1 MPIGGDV
8 GLLSGLSSGLESGL
22 NAYMKERDREEDRL
36 QRDLEKRNKQKEFK
50 FKIQSEGFEE
60 DPTTGEIRESEA
72 HKKQKALETAS
83 KQAGLLKSGYRG
95 DYDSST
101 GNVNLT
107 KIPTQVD
114 PLEQSKIDL
123 NKALMAKYNSDAT
136 KGPSNKIADAVE
148 TDRQKGLL
156 HAQVPNYE
164 VADPNVIPDETQKR
178 KFQDS
183 IVSKVNLE
191 DSLNKVKNNISK
203 NGVQGALVSEL
214 NPFTSREALESK
226 AEIDRESA
234 NITTQAKELFHLGVL
249 SEQDD
254 KIIQNAF
261 GKFSGLKA
269 GRLGSEAVI
278 RQVDDALDRLN
289 KGLSKQA
296 SILGYRAKSNGL
308 LPQDNMQQNP
318 LANQNQQQQINPQGM
333 MKEANA
339 GAPPPSNQLKKG
351 DVVFGKKYLGGD
363 PKSPQA
369 WE

>member
-36 QRDLEKRNKQKEFK
+36 QRDLERRNKQKEFK
-50 FKIQSEGFEE
+50 FKIKSEGFEE

-72 HKKQKALETAS
+72 RKQQKALETAS
-83 KQAGLLKSGYRG
+83 KGAGFLKYGIKPKYNSE
-95 DYDSST
+95 T
-101 GNVNLT
+101 G
-107 KIPTQVD
+107 QVEYEKTTPYID

-123 NKALMAKYNSDAT
+123 NKSLMAKYNRSTEQGSDKVAQ
-136 KGPSNKIADAVE
+136 AVE
-148 TDRQKGLL
+148 THRQKGLL
-156 HAQVPNYE
+156 DAQVPNYE